1 MITQFKMH
9 ARDVAEDD
17 SIYKINNV
25 RFKELIMHVSKGTW
39 FGSIGCGLLDVWIS
53 LCIAGHRCTT

>member
-25 RFKELIMHVSKGTW
+25 RFKELIMHVSKGT
-39 FGSIGCGLLDVWIS
+39 
-53 LCIAGHRCTT
+53 